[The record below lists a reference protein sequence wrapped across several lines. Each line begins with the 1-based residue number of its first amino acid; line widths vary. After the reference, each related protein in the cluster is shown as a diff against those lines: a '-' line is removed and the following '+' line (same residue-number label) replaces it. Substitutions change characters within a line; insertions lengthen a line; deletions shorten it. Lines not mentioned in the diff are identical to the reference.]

1 LPLRS
6 RHAKADCIGNPNGPA
21 GFFDI
26 VSANNVS
33 AAKNSGNRG
42 SKAAF
47 QPFIGFGIEDLP
59 DKRFARRAYQERMS
73 HGRQRRQA
81 S

>member
-1 LPLRS
+1 MAYLLS
-6 RHAKADCIGNPNGPA
+6 FRHAKSNCVGNPKGSP
-21 GFFDI
+21 GFFHI

-47 QPFIGFGIEDLP
+47 QPFIGFNIEDLS
-59 DKRFARRAYQERMS
+59 DKRFARRAD
-73 HGRQRRQA
+73 
-81 S
+81 